1 MRGRRSPALFYG
13 KGIMREETKWENK
26 GNGSGEPCPEIEI
39 VPRAEV
45 MELVAR
51 ALVEYG
57 ETLEELRDK

>member
-1 MRGRRSPALFYG
+1 
-13 KGIMREETKWENK
+13 MREETKWENK